1 MAGNGWH
8 RKEKAIACLLK
19 ADSIEQ
25 ASAECGVSTRT
36 FTRWLR
42 QPDFQRLMREA
53 KNRLIDVA
61 INEIVTSAKGAAI
74 ILRSISADPDAPASA
89 RVSAS
94 KAILLI
100 CIESAQVA
108 ELQER
113 LDQLEKK
120 TINGNINEWKPSY
133 EVQRT
138 AEAT

>member
-8 RKEKAIACLLK
+8 RKEKAIACLLR
-19 ADSIEQ
+19 ADSIEA

-36 FTRWLR
+36 FTRWL
-42 QPDFQRLMREA
+42 QQKDFTDQLRLA

-61 INEIVTSAKGAAI
+61 INEVIASAKGAANT
-74 ILRSISADPDAPASA
+74 LRSISADPGAPPSA

-100 CIESAQVA
+100 TIEAAQVA
-108 ELQER
+108 DIENRLQA
-113 LDQLEKK
+113 LEAK
-120 TINGNINEWKPSY
+120 TINGNVNDWKPNY